1 MYKCLSYYSYR
12 QTSHIDIERKEPVK
26 IFTSICS
33 KYSHKASGAIF
44 LPHLCPH
51 QNPKED
57 KQMTYLTNYFP
68 TLIGL
73 TLVWFV
79 ALGMRELIK
88 EASIVMKKSN
98 A

>member
-1 MYKCLSYYSYR
+1 
-12 QTSHIDIERKEPVK
+12 
-26 IFTSICS
+26 
-33 KYSHKASGAIF
+33 
-44 LPHLCPH
+44 
-51 QNPKED
+51 
-57 KQMTYLTNYFP
+57 MTYLTNYFP